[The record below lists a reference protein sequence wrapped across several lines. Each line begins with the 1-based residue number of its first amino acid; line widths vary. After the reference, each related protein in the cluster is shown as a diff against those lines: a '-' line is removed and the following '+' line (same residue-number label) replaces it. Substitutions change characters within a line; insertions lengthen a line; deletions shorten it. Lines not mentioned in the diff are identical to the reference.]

1 MIVSGHPRLLSEIYV
16 DREARQRK
24 DLTDIEGLMESI
36 SKRGLINP
44 ITIEADGKLIAG
56 ERRFTAVSRL
66 GWTHIDVRYASEL
79 DPAEIHMIE
88 LEENIKRVGISWQ
101 EETRALER
109 YHALKSEA
117 EPGWTKAETAEE
129 LGMSSTD
136 VSIKLALAKEIA
148 AGNDKIAGQSLISTA
163 KNLLRRRV
171 EREKTS
177 TLAALA
183 ETKPDTP
190 SVPLLHADFN
200 EWAFTYSGVK
210 FNLIHCDFPYGIKAN
225 NQQQGNNVTSYGSYA
240 DGPDVYFTLLDTLEA
255 AMNNIVAEAAHLIF
269 WFSMDYYEVTRKRL
283 TAMGWK
289 VNPFPL
295 VWNKSDNTGLL
306 PDPQRGPRRI
316 YETAFF
322 ATRGDRLIVQPVS
335 NLYSHPGKDKEI
347 HMSEKPVPMLRH
359 FFRMVC
365 DSNSVVLDPTAG
377 SANALKAAE
386 SLNANYVLGLE
397 KEKEFYDR
405 STAAYFIAAGTVD
418 L

>member
-109 YHALKSEA
+109 YHTLKSEA

-269 WFSMDYYEVTRKRL
+269 WFSMDYYEGN
-283 TAMGWK
+283 A
-289 VNPFPL
+289 
-295 VWNKSDNTGLL
+295 
-306 PDPQRGPRRI
+306 
-316 YETAFF
+316 ET
-322 ATRGDRLIVQPVS
+322 S
-335 NLYSHPGKDKEI
+335 N
-347 HMSEKPVPMLRH
+347 R
-359 FFRMVC
+359 
-365 DSNSVVLDPTAG
+365 N
-377 SANALKAAE
+377 
-386 SLNANYVLGLE
+386 GLE
-397 KEKEFYDR
+397 
-405 STAAYFIAAGTVD
+405 G
-418 L
+418 